1 MSYTWLLCSPSV
13 HILFETSG
21 LGSLYLHI
29 IYEVHSLCC
38 NLCYSQTG
46 GVHDQREARL
56 PDGQRS
62 HQHVRPD
69 QQEHRLRRSVHPRG
83 RHQSPI
89 KAICARPLPASCTPQ
104 DVSSCLC
111 PSLCL
116 SSPPIGQTAIC
127 SWTNGRKDVFL
138 FSHDGVILWEV
149 QWFLEETW
157 LHTARYDRIRRRDN
171 PIICLNCCRKLL
183 CSPNHSTQTG
193 HQNVDWEDLRWNYY
207 ASYTTVVLN
216 KLQHR
221 KSRVNRCN
229 YC

>member
-1 MSYTWLLCSPSV
+1 MSYTWLLCSLSV

-21 LGSLYLHI
+21 LGSLYHI

-46 GVHDQREARL
+46 GVHDQREARV

-69 QQEHRLRRSVHPRG
+69 QQEYRLRRSVHPRG

-116 SSPPIGQTAIC
+116 SSPPIGQTASSQFAVEPTGGRMCFC
-127 SWTNGRKDVFL
+127 SHMTASFYGRYSGFWKSQVW
-138 FSHDGVILWEV
+138 S
-149 QWFLEETW
+149 
-157 LHTARYDRIRRRDN
+157 N
-171 PIICLNCCRKLL
+171 
-183 CSPNHSTQTG
+183 TQTWQP
-193 HQNVDWEDLRWNYY
+193 HHMFELLPQ
-207 ASYTTVVLN
+207 ASVQSKSFHSNWTPECGLGRFAM
-216 KLQHR
+216 KLCFLHNSSTEQTAPQE
-221 KSRVNRCN
+221 KSCK
-229 YC
+229 